1 VWDQFQPEGDFRGSI
16 VIPHAG
22 LQANVQIQLVFG
34 VILGPGHFLKAVG
47 FCVNELG
54 VLWNR
59 LIGVT
64 EDRRER
70 EKREEKKKVSLF
82 RMSQV
87 NFNQAKRNDSQ
98 IISRVY

>member
-1 VWDQFQPEGDFRGSI
+1 MIADPWLQPD
-16 VIPHAG
+16 VK
-22 LQANVQIQLVFG
+22 VQLVSGIVF
-34 VILGPGHFLKAVG
+34 GPGHFLKAVG

-70 EKREEKKKVSLF
+70 EKREEKKKVTLF